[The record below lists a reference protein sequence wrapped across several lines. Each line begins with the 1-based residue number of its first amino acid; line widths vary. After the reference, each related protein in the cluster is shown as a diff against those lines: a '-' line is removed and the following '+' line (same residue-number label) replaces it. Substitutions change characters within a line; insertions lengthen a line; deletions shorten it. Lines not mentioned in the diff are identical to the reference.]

1 MIYVVGL
8 GPGEK
13 RQMTPRA
20 AEALEK
26 SDVIIGYKKYI
37 ALIAADFAHKELV
50 ISAMKSEKERCRE
63 ALRRALAGQTVS
75 LVSSG
80 DPGVYGMAGLML
92 ETAGGAAEVEIIPG
106 VTAASGAGAVLGAPL
121 SHDFAV
127 ISLSDLL
134 TSWAVIEKRLE
145 AASAAD
151 FVICI
156 YNPGSIGRPD
166 HFRRACD
173 VVMRHRNG
181 GIPCGWVRSAGREG
195 ESSAVMTLEQLREE
209 KPDMFTTVFIGNS
222 TTMIIDGKLVTPRGY
237 ELK

>member
-8 GPGEK
+8 GPGER

-20 AEALEK
+20 ADALEK

-37 ALIAADFAHKELV
+37 ALIAEDFAHKELV

-63 ALRRALAGQTVS
+63 ALNRALAGQTVS
-75 LVSSG
+75 LISSG

-92 ETAGGAAEVEIIPG
+92 ETAGGAAEVEVIPG

-134 TSWAVIEKRLE
+134 TPWAVIEKRLE

-156 YNPGSIGRPD
+156 YNPGSMGRPD
-166 HFRRACD
+166 HFRSACD

-195 ESSAVMTLEQLREE
+195 ESSAIMALEQLREE

-222 TTMIIDGKLVTPRGY
+222 TTMIIEGKLVTPRGY